1 LHFSTASGIPR
12 TGSLWNGG
20 LLVANFF
27 SNVDWIL
34 IATGFVGGLTFV
46 FYLRKLHRWLVKP
59 PSIEYR
65 FSPKGGCTDLIVR
78 NIKSARREIL
88 VQGYSFTADPITY
101 GLIDAKKRGVN
112 VEILLDRSN
121 DQDPHSD
128 LHIFLEQGLKPLI
141 DAKHA
146 IAHNKIMIID
156 RKIVVTG
163 SFNFTNQAEHENA
176 ENLLVIHSMPDVVNA
191 YRDNFLHHKEHC
203 QAANPTVASA
213 RGKRAA

>member
-1 LHFSTASGIPR
+1 MDLD
-12 TGSLWNGG
+12 W
-20 LLVANFF
+20 LL
-27 SNVDWIL
+27 L
-34 IATGFVGGLTFV
+34 ATGFTGGLTFV
-46 FYLRKLHRWLVKP
+46 HYLRRLQRWWSKP
-59 PSIEYR
+59 SSVNVR
-65 FSPKGGCTDLIVR
+65 FSPKGGCTEFLVGF
-78 NIKSARREIL
+78 IKGARREIL
-88 VQGYSFTADPITY
+88 VQAYSFTLDPVTY
-101 GLIDAKKRGVN
+101 GLIDAHKRGVN

-128 LHIFLEQGLKPLI
+128 LHIFLENGMKPLI

-163 SFNFTNQAEHENA
+163 SFNFTNQAENENA
-176 ENLLVIHSMPDVVNA
+176 ENLLVIQNMPELINA

-213 RGKRAA
+213 RTGRRAA